1 MEEYLRT
8 DPKNAG
14 QNQVHC
20 DVNSCRYNDHGGVC
34 TAKEIRIGPAPPSPA
49 RPPAPPSSR
58 SDVPP

>member
-20 DVNSCRYNDHGGVC
+20 DVNSCRCVFPPLGFLPFG
-34 TAKEIRIGPAPPSPA
+34 AKDSDAGLPAGAFGPAL
-49 RPPAPPSSR
+49 
-58 SDVPP
+58 